1 MERDQFKVTVV
12 SKILLVLISMGQG
25 NISKL
30 REHLVKPLVLSCDG
44 NITMVIANYYQSK
57 NSKDR
62 ENPHPS
68 SLFPMSWEMEK
79 VQRLNGY
86 GLERTDN
93 SL

>member
-1 MERDQFKVTVV
+1 MERDQLKVTVV
-12 SKILLVLISMGQG
+12 SKILLVLISINQG

-44 NITMVIANYYQSK
+44 NTTMVIANYYQSK
-57 NSKDR
+57 NPKDR

-68 SLFPMSWEMEK
+68 SLIPTSWEMEK